1 MLNETLNVEDFM
13 SYVDASLYSFCFAF
27 AIKLIKE
34 TDGKEE
40 GVAKIETTTDELKP
54 STGEKAKSS
63 DKPDLSPA
71 SEKEEPL
78 FKSSLRIKSQ
88 LKPKVSRSEGKRP
101 MLYLFLLVTA
111 SP

>member
-1 MLNETLNVEDFM
+1 M
-13 SYVDASLYSFCFAF
+13 DASLYSFYFAF

-54 STGEKAKSS
+54 STGEKAKPS
-63 DKPDLSPA
+63 DKPELSPA

-78 FKSSLRIKSQ
+78 FKSSLRVKTQ
-88 LKPKVSRSEGKRP
+88 LKAKVSRSAGKRP